1 VTKPDSRPVADRQPS
16 PGASLALPPELRG
29 VAQLIDAGQFGEAR
43 EQLDRSL
50 DQPADLLELMRLK
63 LSVAEHVLEPSTA
76 IESLLSF
83 LMADPQNP
91 AALELYRELST
102 LQYSSGH
109 SCLSYSHPP
118 PPLRD
123 R

>member
-1 VTKPDSRPVADRQPS
+1 
-16 PGASLALPPELRG
+16 
-29 VAQLIDAGQFGEAR
+29 
-43 EQLDRSL
+43 
-50 DQPADLLELMRLK
+50 LLELLRLK
-63 LSVAEHVLEPSTA
+63 LRVAEHELEPSTA
-76 IESLLSF
+76 IESVLSF
-83 LMADPQNP
+83 LAAEPQHP

-118 PPLRD
+118 PPLRQ

>member
-1 VTKPDSRPVADRQPS
+1 V
-16 PGASLALPPELRG
+16 SLALPQELRG
-29 VAQLIDAGQFGEAR
+29 VAQLIDAGRFGEAR
-43 EQLDRSL
+43 QQLDRSS

-63 LSVAEHVLEPSTA
+63 LSVAEHVLEPSSA

-91 AALELYRELST
+91 TALELYRELSR

>member
-1 VTKPDSRPVADRQPS
+1 VTKPDSRPIETRQPS
-16 PGASLALPPELRG
+16 PAASVALPPELRG
-29 VAQLIDAGQFGEAR
+29 VAQLIDAGRLGEAR
-43 EQLDRSL
+43 QQLDQSL

-63 LSVAEHVLEPSTA
+63 LSVAERVLEPSTA
-76 IESLLSF
+76 MESLLSF

-91 AALELYRELST
+91 TALELYRELST